1 MRFNK
6 QLTLI
11 PDAPVTSIRFGR
23 ILKHSEDAGFIL
35 AAVLVPDEIDLQG
48 DVISAEEIERAAYD
62 YMEASQRG
70 SYMHKQVLQDVVL
83 VESTILRAE
92 TMING
97 VPLAKGTWLVG
108 FRVYNEELRELI
120 KDGTITGLSIGGWS
134 SRKTDKEPS

>member
-1 MRFNK
+1 MTRQLELVSESKLQATRF
-6 QLTLI
+6 
-11 PDAPVTSIRFGR
+11 APIVKR
-23 ILKHSEDAGFIL
+23 SEDAGFIL

-70 SYMHKQVLQDVVL
+70 GYMHKQVLQDVVL